1 MNRDPSTPDASIAA
15 EILAYYERGAE
26 RERLSLGRGELERLR
41 TQELLTRYLPP
52 PPASVLDVGG
62 GWGVYAFWLAAQGY
76 DVHLIDPVPGHIEQ
90 AHERMSEP
98 GIQPL
103 ASASVGDARRLE
115 AQTVSVDVVLLLGP
129 LYHLP
134 ERENRLLALGEAY
147 RVLRAGGVVF
157 AVGISRFASLL
168 DGLSSQRLNDP
179 EFARIVEQDLRDG
192 QHRNPSD
199 RQGYFTTA
207 FFHHPDELREEV
219 EASGFAVLDVLGIE
233 GPGYWM
239 VHDLEARLSE
249 PTQREHVL
257 LAALA
262 IEREPTLLGLGPHL
276 MAVARK
282 P

>member
-1 MNRDPSTPDASIAA
+1 MSGDANPQGASIAS

-41 TQELLTRYLPP
+41 TQELLIRYLPS

-76 DVHLIDPVPGHIEQ
+76 DVHLIDPVPGHVEQ
-90 AHERMSEP
+90 ARERMSAP

-103 ASASVGDARRLE
+103 ASARVGDARRLE
-115 AQTVSVDVVLLLGP
+115 AETDSVDVVLLLGP

-134 ERENRLLALGEAY
+134 EREDRLLALGEAF
-147 RVLRAGGVVF
+147 RVLRTGGVVF

-168 DGLSSQRLNDP
+168 DGLSGQRLNDP

-199 RQGYFTTA
+199 RLGYFTTA

-219 EASGFAVLDVLGIE
+219 EAAGFAVGDVLGIE

-249 PTQREHVL
+249 PAQRAQVL
-257 LAALA
+257 LAARA
-262 IEREPTLLGLGPHL
+262 IEREPTLLSLGPHIL
-276 MAVARK
+276 AVARK
-282 P
+282 E